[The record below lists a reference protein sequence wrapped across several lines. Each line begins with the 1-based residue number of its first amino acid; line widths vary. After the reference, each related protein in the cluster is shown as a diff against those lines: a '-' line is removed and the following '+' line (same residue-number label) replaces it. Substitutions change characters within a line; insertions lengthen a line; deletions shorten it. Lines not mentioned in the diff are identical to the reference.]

1 MAPSESSRDRLLHAG
16 KHLFATRGY
25 ENSSTIA
32 IARDA
37 GTSES
42 QLMKHFGSKDGLL
55 EAIFEHGWQQMGAHL
70 EAVRQMPD
78 PLEKLRA
85 LLYGTMEA
93 LGRDPEMKELMLL
106 ESRRVRKQGN
116 QILLTAG
123 FIDFMKL
130 VDSVLRDMRNR
141 GQLRPELKP
150 EALRSAIIGMTEGMM
165 RDELLSQRMGY
176 TSPFNASDM
185 RDVMT
190 VLIPALVNHPEG
202 IAPAAKKSGTE
213 NREPAIEPA
222 PAAHVPVAKKTA
234 AKKKTK

>member
-1 MAPSESSRDRLLHAG
+1 MAAPESSRDRILHSA

-32 IARDA
+32 IARAA

-55 EAIFEHGWQQMGAHL
+55 EAIFEYGWQQMSAHL
-70 EAVRQMPD
+70 EAVRQMSD

-85 LLYGTMEA
+85 LLFGTMEA
-93 LGRDPEMKELMLL
+93 LDRDPEMKELMLM
-106 ESRRVRKQGN
+106 ESRRIRKQGN
-116 QILLTAG
+116 QVLLTAG

-150 EALRSAIIGMTEGMM
+150 EALRSAIIGLTEGML
-165 RDELLSQRMGY
+165 RDEMLSQRMGY
-176 TSPFNASDM
+176 TSPFNAQDM
-185 RDVMT
+185 RAVMT
-190 VLIPALVNHPEG
+190 VLIPALLN
-202 IAPAAKKSGTE
+202 
-213 NREPAIEPA
+213 EPQSTA
-222 PAAHVPVAKKTA
+222 AAHVDQGMFPA
-234 AKKKTK
+234 AQGAPAGTKKKK

>member
-1 MAPSESSRDRLLHAG
+1 MAASESSRDRLLNSA

-25 ENSSTIA
+25 ENTSTIA
-32 IARDA
+32 IARAA

-55 EAIFEHGWQQMGAHL
+55 EAIFEHGWQQMAADL
-70 EAVRQMPD
+70 EAVRRMAD

-93 LGRDPEMKELMLL
+93 LDRDPEMKELMLL

-130 VDSVLRDMRNR
+130 MDSILRDMRSR
-141 GQLRPELKP
+141 GQLRSELKP
-150 EALRSAIIGMTEGMM
+150 EALRSAIIGMTEGML
-165 RDELLSQRMGY
+165 RDEMLSQRMGY
-176 TSPFNASDM
+176 TSPFNSQDM
-185 RDVMT
+185 RSIMT
-190 VLIPALVNHPEG
+190 VLIPALINHPE
-202 IAPAAKKSGTE
+202 AQPVAANSRT
-213 NREPAIEPA
+213 IEPKA
-222 PAAHVPVAKKTA
+222 A